1 MAQRLARM
9 AYRVSR
15 QAAERGI
22 NTFAWLIGRA
32 IPGSRASRK
41 AIVGS
46 CGEPNY
52 RNFPPTSHKM
62 GLDGSKDEPINIR
75 KSLK

>member
-1 MAQRLARM
+1 MALRM
-9 AYRVSR
+9 S
-15 QAAERGI
+15 QLTAERALNDNG
-22 NTFAWLIGRA
+22 WLTGRA